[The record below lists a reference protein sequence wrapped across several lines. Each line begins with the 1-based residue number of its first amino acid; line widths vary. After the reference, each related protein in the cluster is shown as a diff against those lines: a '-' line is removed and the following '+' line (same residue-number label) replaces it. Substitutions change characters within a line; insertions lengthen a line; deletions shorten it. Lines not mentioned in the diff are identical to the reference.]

1 MNTSISGINLES
13 KTSILPEFYA
23 THRPE
28 LLGVKSRDL
37 QANFSDMDD
46 VEEEEEES
54 IDKSIDNK
62 QQSENNRLL
71 SLIFSR
77 IFGESIL
84 DGKGDIDM
92 DTISESSIQD
102 TASLLEA
109 LSHISSTDDYLKDN
123 DFSILYDEK
132 MKNSREEFL
141 SKSIS
146 SMEDVIDDEDF
157 DEDIE
162 EKEDMFDPYKSD
174 LISIFKNVDL
184 LQSEDSQEMSDSD
197 SIPEPIN
204 NIDENK
210 SNREIVDRIL

>member
-1 MNTSISGINLES
+1 MES

-123 DFSILYDEK
+123 DYSILYDEK

-204 NIDENK
+204 NINENK

>member
-1 MNTSISGINLES
+1 MES

>member
-1 MNTSISGINLES
+1 MES

-123 DFSILYDEK
+123 DYSILYDEK

>member
-1 MNTSISGINLES
+1 MES

-123 DFSILYDEK
+123 DYSILYDEK

-141 SKSIS
+141 SKSMS

-204 NIDENK
+204 NIDENN

>member
-1 MNTSISGINLES
+1 MES

-157 DEDIE
+157 DEDIQ

>member
-1 MNTSISGINLES
+1 MES
-13 KTSILPEFYA
+13 NTSILPEFYA

-123 DFSILYDEK
+123 DYSILYDEK

>member
-1 MNTSISGINLES
+1 MES

-109 LSHISSTDDYLKDN
+109 LSHISSTNDYLKDN
-123 DFSILYDEK
+123 DYSILYDEK

>member
-1 MNTSISGINLES
+1 MES

-28 LLGVKSRDL
+28 LLGVKSRVL
-37 QANFSDMDD
+37 QANFSDIDD

>member
-1 MNTSISGINLES
+1 MES

-62 QQSENNRLL
+62 QQSENNRVL

>member
-1 MNTSISGINLES
+1 MES

-77 IFGESIL
+77 ILGESIL
-84 DGKGDIDM
+84 DGNGDIDM

-123 DFSILYDEK
+123 DYSILYDEK

-146 SMEDVIDDEDF
+146 SMQDVIDDEDF

>member
-1 MNTSISGINLES
+1 MES

-54 IDKSIDNK
+54 IDRSIDNK

-162 EKEDMFDPYKSD
+162 EKEDVFDPSELD
-174 LISIFKNVDL
+174 LISLLKNTDL
-184 LQSEDSQEMSDSD
+184 LHSDDSQEMSDSD